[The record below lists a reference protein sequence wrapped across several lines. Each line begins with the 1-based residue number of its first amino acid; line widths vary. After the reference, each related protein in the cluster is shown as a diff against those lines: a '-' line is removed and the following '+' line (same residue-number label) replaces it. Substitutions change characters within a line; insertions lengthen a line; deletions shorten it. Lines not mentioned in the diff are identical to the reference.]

1 LDFFSRNPQRNQTN
15 GKRGNFLEHIKIK
28 KARKSL
34 IYTLLEVF
42 GKPAG
47 GGSGK

>member
-1 LDFFSRNPQRNQTN
+1 M
-15 GKRGNFLEHIKIK
+15 EHIRNK

-47 GGSGK
+47 GGSGSRTFAIMR

>member
-1 LDFFSRNPQRNQTN
+1 M
-15 GKRGNFLEHIKIK
+15 EHIKNK

-42 GKPAG
+42 GKPFCG
-47 GGSGK
+47 GGEK

>member
-1 LDFFSRNPQRNQTN
+1 M
-15 GKRGNFLEHIKIK
+15 EHIKIK

-47 GGSGK
+47 GGSGSRTSLIMR

>member
-1 LDFFSRNPQRNQTN
+1 M
-15 GKRGNFLEHIKIK
+15 EHIRNK

-42 GKPAG
+42 GKPACG
-47 GGSGK
+47 GGEK